1 MILRLHYKSNFC
13 FNFHYQF
20 RFHFPDAQF
29 SQDSAHL
36 EILFKEKQLNWQ
48 TFQFLLILNEI
59 MVKLGTTSMTKAC
72 LVLDAGMSFAFTKES
87 DGVNLE
93 IELNIVINMIS

>member
-1 MILRLHYKSNFC
+1 MLSRIDDTEIALEIKLAC

-36 EILFKEKQLNWQ
+36 EILFKEKQLN
-48 TFQFLLILNEI
+48 
-59 MVKLGTTSMTKAC
+59 
-72 LVLDAGMSFAFTKES
+72 
-87 DGVNLE
+87 
-93 IELNIVINMIS
+93 